1 VLRSHAAGSLRATDA
16 GQQVTLAGWVARRRD
31 HGGVIFIDLRDATG
45 VSQVVFRADDVLAQ
59 AHRLRAE
66 FCVAVEGVVEI
77 RPEGN
82 ANAEIATGE
91 IEVNAMSLTVLGECA
106 PLPFQL
112 DEPAG
117 EEVRLR
123 YRYLDL
129 RRDGPGGAIRLR
141 SKVNAAARGV
151 LAAQD
156 FVEIETPTMTRS
168 TPEGA
173 RDFLVPAR
181 LQPGSFY
188 ALPQSPQLFKQLLMV
203 AGMERYY
210 QIARCYRDEDFR
222 ADRQPEFTQLDME
235 LSFVEADDVIAISEQ
250 VLKAVWA
257 LIGYDV
263 PLPVP
268 RISYA
273 DAMRRFGSDRPDLR
287 FGLELVECAEF
298 FSDTTFRV
306 FQAPYVGAVVMSGG
320 ASQPRR
326 TLDGWQ
332 EWAKQRG
339 HKGLAYVLVGDDGTL
354 GGPVAKNL
362 SDAERDGLAA
372 HVGAQPGDCIFFSA
386 GPAKASRAL
395 LGAARVEIAHRL
407 NLIDP
412 DAWAFTWVVDFPLF
426 EPADEATAAGDVA
439 LGSGAWT
446 AVHHAF
452 TSPKA
457 ESEATFDSD
466 PGNALADA
474 YDIVCNGNEIGGGSI
489 RIHRRDIQERV
500 FAMMGIGAAEAQE
513 KFGFLLDAFTFGAPP
528 HGGIAFGWD
537 RIVQLLARA
546 DSIREVIAFPK
557 SGGGVDPLTDAPAP
571 ITAQQRKESGIDVVP
586 EAARTR
592 KAVAAE

>member
-1 VLRSHAAGSLRATDA
+1 MLRSHAAGSLRATDA
-16 GQQVTLAGWVARRRD
+16 GQTVTLAGWVARRRD
-31 HGGVIFIDLRDATG
+31 HGGVIFIDLRDASG
-45 VSQVVFRADDVLAQ
+45 VSQVVFREGDVLAA

-66 FCVAVEGVVEI
+66 FCIAVTGVVEV

-82 ANAEIATGE
+82 ENAEIPTGQ
-91 IEVNAMSLTVLGECA
+91 IEVNATSLTVLGESA

-112 DEPAG
+112 DETAG
-117 EEVRLR
+117 EEARLR

-129 RRDGPGGAIRLR
+129 RRDGPGHAIRLR
-141 SKVNAAARGV
+141 SKVNAAARAV
-151 LAAQD
+151 LADHD
-156 FVEIETPTMTRS
+156 FVEIETPTLTRS

-235 LSFVEADDVIAISEQ
+235 LSFVEADDVIAIAEE
-250 VLKAVWA
+250 VLRAVWA
-257 LIGYDV
+257 TIGYDLQL
-263 PLPVP
+263 PLP

-273 DAMRRFGSDRPDLR
+273 EAMRRFGSDKPDLR
-287 FGLELVECAEF
+287 FGVELVECTEYF
-298 FSDTTFRV
+298 KDTTFRV
-306 FQAPYVGAVVMSGG
+306 FQAPYVGAVVMPGG

-332 EWAKQRG
+332 EFAKQRG
-339 HKGLAYVLVGDDGTL
+339 HKGLAYVLVGEDGTL

-362 SDAERDGLAA
+362 TDAERDGLTE
-372 HVGAQPGDCIFFSA
+372 HVGAKPGDCIFFAA
-386 GPAKASRAL
+386 GPAKGARAL
-395 LGAARVEIAHRL
+395 LGATRIEIAKRL
-407 NLIDP
+407 DLIDP
-412 DAWAFTWVVDFPLF
+412 NAWAFTWVVDFPMF
-426 EPADEATAAGDVA
+426 ESADEATASGDVA
-439 LGSGAWT
+439 VGSGAWT
-446 AVHHAF
+446 AMHHAF
-452 TSPKA
+452 TAPKP
-457 ESEATFDSD
+457 ESESTFDTD
-466 PGNALADA
+466 PGNALSDA

-489 RIHRRDIQERV
+489 RIHRRDLQERV
-500 FAMMGIGAAEAQE
+500 FAMMGIGHDEAQE
-513 KFGFLLDAFTFGAPP
+513 QFGFLLDAFAFGAPP

-537 RIVQLLARA
+537 RVTALLAGV

-571 ITAQQRKESGIDVVP
+571 ITEQQRKESGIDAKP
-586 EAARTR
+586 EKLE
-592 KAVAAE
+592 KA

>member
-1 VLRSHAAGSLRATDA
+1 MTTTEITASRLACRSHRSRGVFVLRSHAAGSLRATET

-66 FCVAVEGVVEI
+66 FCVAVDGVVEV

-82 ANAEIATGE
+82 ANPEIATGDV
-91 IEVNAMSLTVLGECA
+91 EVNATSLTVLGESA

-117 EEVRLR
+117 EEARLK

-141 SKVNAAARGV
+141 SKVNAAARDV
-151 LAAQD
+151 LARHD

-168 TPEGA
+168 TPEGR
-173 RDFLVPAR
+173 RDFVVPAR

-235 LSFVEADDVIAISEQ
+235 LSFVESDDVIAISEQ

-257 LIGYDV
+257 LIGYDL

-339 HKGLAYVLVGDDGTL
+339 HKGLAYVLVGDASSGGTL

-362 SDAERDGLAA
+362 SDAERAGLAA
-372 HVGAQPGDCIFFSA
+372 HVGADPGDCIFFSA
-386 GPAKASRAL
+386 GPA
-395 LGAARVEIAHRL
+395 
-407 NLIDP
+407 
-412 DAWAFTWVVDFPLF
+412 
-426 EPADEATAAGDVA
+426 
-439 LGSGAWT
+439 
-446 AVHHAF
+446 
-452 TSPKA
+452 
-457 ESEATFDSD
+457 
-466 PGNALADA
+466 
-474 YDIVCNGNEIGGGSI
+474 
-489 RIHRRDIQERV
+489 
-500 FAMMGIGAAEAQE
+500 
-513 KFGFLLDAFTFGAPP
+513 
-528 HGGIAFGWD
+528 
-537 RIVQLLARA
+537 
-546 DSIREVIAFPK
+546 
-557 SGGGVDPLTDAPAP
+557 
-571 ITAQQRKESGIDVVP
+571 
-586 EAARTR
+586 
-592 KAVAAE
+592 